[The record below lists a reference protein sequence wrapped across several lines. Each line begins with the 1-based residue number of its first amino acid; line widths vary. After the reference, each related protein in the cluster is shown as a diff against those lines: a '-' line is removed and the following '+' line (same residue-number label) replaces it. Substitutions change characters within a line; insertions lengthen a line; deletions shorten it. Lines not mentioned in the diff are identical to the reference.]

1 MKKSRDRNLRTKIAF
16 KMKQK
21 AFFITF
27 NGLSIKQITQFFWK
41 VRVRLKFATLTFILL
56 LPFKNKDR
64 KHKKKNKY
72 FFCPSK
78 NNGSKIVTLT

>member
-1 MKKSRDRNLRTKIAF
+1 MKKSRDRNLRTKITF

-41 VRVRLKFATLTFILL
+41 VRVRLKFTTLTFILL

-64 KHKKKNKY
+64 KHKKKIFQKGGI
-72 FFCPSK
+72 FAPLICLLA
-78 NNGSKIVTLT
+78 NN